1 MTFGCVDSCP
11 VLTFGMVI
19 PMNFDGTLADSI
31 GFKSYLY
38 TYELPKFA
46 VRSMLAGMFL
56 TIMTAFATVASTQ
69 VESSAPGY
77 GRFVFA
83 AIFCLSLYV
92 IVVLGAELATGNMMF
107 MTYGSASG
115 RLPWL
120 KGFLMVS
127 TCTIFNLLG
136 VLITAVFLVHATAF
150 QPIGMDSFLA
160 ATVETKLA
168 KPDSLLFMEGIFAN
182 IVVNIGVLL
191 AIQAGKDFTAKFL
204 AIMLI
209 VPAFAAMGYE
219 HSIASFVVFSLAG
232 YGIGAEHF
240 AGFTLTNGLMNWLIV
255 WVGNYIGGGLIMG
268 GVYAWLNRGNTP
280 ATPLASR
287 R

>member
-1 MTFGCVDSCP
+1 
-11 VLTFGMVI
+11 
-19 PMNFDGTLADSI
+19 MNFDGSLADSI
-31 GFKSYLY
+31 GFKTYLY

-69 VESSAPGY
+69 VESVAPGF

-120 KGFLMVS
+120 KGFLMVV
-127 TCTIFNLLG
+127 TCTLFNLLG
-136 VLITAVFLVHATAF
+136 VLLTAVLLVHVSAL
-150 QPIGMDSFLA
+150 QPIGLDSFLA
-160 ATVETKLA
+160 ATLNAKLA
-168 KPDSLLFMEGIFAN
+168 KAPSLLFLEGIFAN
-182 IVVNIGVLL
+182 VVVNIGVLL

-219 HSIASFVVFSLAG
+219 HSIASFVVFALGG

-240 AGFTLTNGLMNWLIV
+240 PGFTLGNGLENWVIV
-255 WVGNYIGGGLIMG
+255 WVGNYIGGGLLMG
-268 GVYAWLNRGNTP
+268 GVYAWLNKGGTP
-280 ATPLASR
+280 SLPLAKKQY
-287 R
+287 